1 MLCGHGMLVYVG
13 YTLGLPVSPC
23 SRDSALSARGGLD
36 SAGHI
41 RDGVSD
47 RAVWPDG
54 GCECTCT
61 GTLLRC
67 SVPTSFAPGALFC
80 SNVWKL
86 IPVFV
91 SSGASAG
98 RLGCA
103 PGLESTSGSL
113 SLLERGASLR
123 LRMEGPASLSLG
135 GMMGTGKV

>member
-1 MLCGHGMLVYVG
+1 MYV
-13 YTLGLPVSPC
+13 
-23 SRDSALSARGGLD
+23 
-36 SAGHI
+36 H
-41 RDGVSD
+41 
-47 RAVWPDG
+47 WH
-54 GCECTCT
+54 
-61 GTLLRC
+61 
-67 SVPTSFAPGALFC
+67 FAPLFSAYFLHPGSSLFC

-113 SLLERGASLR
+113 SFLEKGASLR